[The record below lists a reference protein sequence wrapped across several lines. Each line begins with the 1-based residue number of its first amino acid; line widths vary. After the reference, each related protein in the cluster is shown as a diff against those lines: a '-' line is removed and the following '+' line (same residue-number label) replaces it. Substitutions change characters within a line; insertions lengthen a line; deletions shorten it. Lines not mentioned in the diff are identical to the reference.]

1 MLFFEVWLRSL
12 SKAVTK
18 YRPNKF
24 VFCFQFYVVIKC
36 VLGSSVL
43 IETFDRV
50 FLAGAW
56 SSRDALFVAWWLSV
70 EPWHLITGLVVERDL
85 FDICSGSK
93 VCAWSCFCLERSFCC
108 RLWFA
113 FWLISM
119 LCPGHRTIFFFDK
132 ASFIETRWWF
142 AFVAESL
149 GCLPWCARC
158 AMTWSLCGCVEPWS
172 SWMYSSLLVGS
183 TR

>member
-50 FLAGAW
+50 FLAGA
-56 SSRDALFVAWWLSV
+56 
-70 EPWHLITGLVVERDL
+70 
-85 FDICSGSK
+85 
-93 VCAWSCFCLERSFCC
+93 
-108 RLWFA
+108 
-113 FWLISM
+113 
-119 LCPGHRTIFFFDK
+119 
-132 ASFIETRWWF
+132 
-142 AFVAESL
+142 
-149 GCLPWCARC
+149 
-158 AMTWSLCGCVEPWS
+158 
-172 SWMYSSLLVGS
+172 
-183 TR
+183 